1 VRVKARDAAAEIL
14 AQARREAEQ
23 IREQAR
29 NEGQAEGYAQAQDEV
44 SRQMREFGMT
54 LGNILQAVQ
63 TQEVEIFE
71 SQRKDFARLILLAV
85 RKALGV
91 EMAERRKEV
100 LDSLLR
106 EALEKLES
114 LRQITARVAPEDV
127 EGMELLLNEAKAAFP
142 RLDQWQVKGD
152 AGIASGGVV
161 LETRVG
167 MIDNTLDTRWAEV
180 QAILD
185 RLAGAASGD
194 ADGGA
199 AHGGA

>member
-1 VRVKARDAAAEIL
+1 
-14 AQARREAEQ
+14 
-23 IREQAR
+23 
-29 NEGQAEGYAQAQDEV
+29 
-44 SRQMREFGMT
+44 MT

-63 TQEVEIFE
+63 TQETHIFE

-85 RKALGV
+85 RKAVGV
-91 EMAERRKEV
+91 ELAERRKEI
-100 LDSLLR
+100 LDALLR
-106 EALEKLES
+106 ESLEKLES

-167 MIDNTLDTRWAEV
+167 MVDNSLDARWAEV
-180 QAILD
+180 QAVLD
-185 RLAGAASGD
+185 RLAGAASDADDGAAARTD
-194 ADGGA
+194 GGAADGGA
-199 AHGGA
+199 